1 MPEKFKTRL
10 ADMLDIEHPILMG
23 GRQWITRSE
32 FVAHVCNAGGLGF
45 ITAESFETP
54 ESLELLDRLSRMA

>member
-1 MPEKFKTRL
+1 MEQPFKTRL
-10 ADMLDIEHPILMG
+10 TEMLGIQYPILMG
-23 GRQWITRSE
+23 GMQWVTRSE

-54 ESLELLDRLSRMA
+54 EDGEIECQHIITH